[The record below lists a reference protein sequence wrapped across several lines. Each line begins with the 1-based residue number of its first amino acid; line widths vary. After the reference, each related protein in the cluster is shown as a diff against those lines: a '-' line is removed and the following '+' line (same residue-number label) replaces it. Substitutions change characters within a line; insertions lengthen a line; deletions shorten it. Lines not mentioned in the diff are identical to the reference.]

1 MLVLYIFDKMKRRF
15 AHGSSSEAAASNKK
29 RYGIFFKPVAIA
41 TVIVTSIWGYF
52 GLMDG
57 LKASSDQTA
66 TAGVS
71 IYTNYAGGELRN
83 LTQVGD
89 IELAELSFLYMRG
102 GCAPMTSSMAY
113 LEPFLSDHNYSI
125 VAKGENGHGDAVT
138 LWCVTAK
145 EYSFGSEISQ
155 LEGEYADLIE
165 QNVEEITARKETLVD
180 GMRKVDGM
188 QPNRSPL
195 WELLGGKETQSEILD
210 KFLRT
215 HRADTC
221 KDRVVLE
228 LALLEF
234 QAQAAYSVEKAEE
247 AFMGRCKN
255 QLSADLEGQVGLAHA
270 YIQVKN
276 AQAILVS

>member
-1 MLVLYIFDKMKRRF
+1 MFVHLITEIKRRIRQRNNSTVGTPDKRRF
-15 AHGSSSEAAASNKK
+15 GAPLKLVTIA
-29 RYGIFFKPVAIA
+29 A
-41 TVIVTSIWGYF
+41 TVVMVVWGYF
-52 GLMDG
+52 GLTDG
-57 LKASSDQTA
+57 LKAAPHQKA

-71 IYTNYAGGELRN
+71 IYMNYAGGELRN

-89 IELAELSFLYMRG
+89 VELADLSFIYMRG
-102 GCAPMTSSMAY
+102 GCAPVTSSMAY
-113 LEPFLSDHNYSI
+113 LETFLSDHNYSI

-155 LEGEYADLIE
+155 LEEQYAGLIE
-165 QNVEEITARKETLVD
+165 QNVDEITARKETLVD

-188 QPNRSPL
+188 QPNRGPL
-195 WELLGGKETQSEILD
+195 WELLGGKEAQSEILD
-210 KFLRT
+210 RFLRT

-234 QAQAAYSVEKAEE
+234 QDGATYPAEG
-247 AFMGRCKN
+247 AFMGGCKN

-276 AQAILVS
+276 AQAILVG